1 MSKLDALIPAFF
13 KFLNN
18 IKVYHWQTTN
28 YAEHIAT
35 DNLHTQM
42 SLLIDQF
49 VEVIQGKKGVDR
61 LRVND
66 DDPIVLYNINDIDII
81 RYMEAFK
88 YFLVSE
94 LPDIIKMPG
103 MGQSDLLNIRDEM
116 LSILNKTIYLFSLN

>member
-1 MSKLDALIPAFF
+1 MSKLDALIPAFLR
-13 KFLNN
+13 FLNN

-28 YAEHIAT
+28 YAQHNAT

-49 VEVIQGKKGVDR
+49 VEVIQGKKGVNR

-66 DDPIVLYNINDIDII
+66 NTITLYNIDDIDII
-81 RYMEAFK
+81 QYMENFK

-94 LPDIIKMPG
+94 LPDAIKMPG
-103 MGQSDLLNIRDEM
+103 MSQSDLFNIRDEM
-116 LSILNKTIYLFSLN
+116 LSIINKTLYLFSLN

>member
-1 MSKLDALIPAFF
+1 MSKLDALIPAFLR
-13 KFLNN
+13 FLNN

-28 YAEHIAT
+28 YAQHIAT

-66 DDPIVLYNINDIDII
+66 NTITLYNIDDIDII
-81 RYMEAFK
+81 QYMENFK

-94 LPDIIKMPG
+94 LPDVIKMRE

-116 LSILNKTIYLFSLN
+116 LSIINKTIYLFSLN

>member
-1 MSKLDALIPAFF
+1 MSKLDALIPAFLR
-13 KFLNN
+13 FLNN

-28 YAEHIAT
+28 YAQHIAT

-49 VEVIQGKKGVDR
+49 VEVIQGKKGVNR

-66 DDPIVLYNINDIDII
+66 NTITLYNIDDIDII
-81 RYMEAFK
+81 QYMENFK
-88 YFLVSE
+88 YFLVSQ
-94 LPDIIKMPG
+94 LPDTIKMPE

-116 LSILNKTIYLFSLN
+116 LSIINQTLYLFSLN

>member
-1 MSKLDALIPAFF
+1 MSKLDALIPAFLR
-13 KFLNN
+13 FLNN

-28 YAEHIAT
+28 YAQHIAT

-49 VEVIQGKKGVDR
+49 VEVIQGKKGVNR

-66 DDPIVLYNINDIDII
+66 NTITLYNIDNIDII
-81 RYMEAFK
+81 QYMENFK

-94 LPDIIKMPG
+94 LPDAIKMPG
-103 MGQSDLLNIRDEM
+103 MSQSDLFNIRDEM
-116 LSILNKTIYLFSLN
+116 LSIINKTLYLFSLV